1 MHYYRS
7 FREQVEELLKERN
20 WRAYDLAAE
29 LQVSTGRISHI
40 LAGGDS
46 ISLDV
51 IERVAD
57 ALDVP
62 PTHFDL
68 WVARK
73 LPELAKT
80 AVGLINIGRQLLEA
94 ENPRRFN
101 ALAAK
106 LVG

>member
-1 MHYYRS
+1 MYYHP
-7 FREQVEELLKERN
+7 FREQVEELLKERG

-57 ALDVP
+57 ALDVAP
-62 PTHFDL
+62 SHFDL
-68 WVARK
+68 YVARK
-73 LPELAKT
+73 LSELAKT
-80 AVGLINIGRQLLEA
+80 AVGLISIGRQLLEA
-94 ENPRRFN
+94 DNPRKFN
-101 ALAAK
+101 ALANK